1 MIFEADAGERSIVPY
16 RRLVRDVDE
25 FVVHVDARPTP
36 IPSFEVVK
44 DGAPSPL

>member
-1 MIFEADAGERSIVPY
+1 MIFEADAGEHSIVPY

-36 IPSFEVVK
+36 ISSFEVVK